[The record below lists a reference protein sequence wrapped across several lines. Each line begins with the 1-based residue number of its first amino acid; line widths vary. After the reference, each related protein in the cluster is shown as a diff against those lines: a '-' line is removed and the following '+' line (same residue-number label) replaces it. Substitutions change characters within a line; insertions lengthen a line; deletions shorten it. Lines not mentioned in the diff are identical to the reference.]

1 VQNVREVA
9 IVGIG
14 HGKFGKR
21 EDASLRELAFEGVKG
36 ALEDVGITLKDVDS
50 MVTGIGFEEFTLSTQ
65 PSAEVVDY
73 IGFNPK
79 GDFRAEAACASG
91 SAALRAGWMTIAS
104 GLADVVLV
112 VGVEKMCDCAT
123 GVATDIMGRAGD
135 AIWEYPFGATFPG
148 YYALIATMHMT
159 KYGTTEEQLAM
170 VAVKNHHYGAL
181 NPLAHMQKEISIEK
195 ALSSF
200 VVAHPLKLFDCCL
213 ISDGGAAVIL
223 ASKDRAKKMTDTP
236 IWITGLGCG
245 TSTGMTSERKDMTTI
260 EGTVTAAHQAY
271 KQAGLDPKDVDVACV
286 HDCFTIAEIVAYE
299 DLGFCNKGDG
309 GKLIEEKQTYIGG
322 KIPVNVDGGLKA
334 KGHPLG
340 ATGVSMAVEMAKQL
354 RGEAGSRQVNGAEVG
369 LTQNVG
375 GNGQHV
381 LVHIFR
387 R

>member
-1 VQNVREVA
+1 
-9 IVGIG
+9 
-14 HGKFGKR
+14 
-21 EDASLRELAFEGVKG
+21 
-36 ALEDVGITLKDVDS
+36 
-50 MVTGIGFEEFTLSTQ
+50 
-65 PSAEVVDY
+65 
-73 IGFNPK
+73 
-79 GDFRAEAACASG
+79 
-91 SAALRAGWMTIAS
+91 
-104 GLADVVLV
+104 
-112 VGVEKMCDCAT
+112 
-123 GVATDIMGRAGD
+123 
-135 AIWEYPFGATFPG
+135 
-148 YYALIATMHMT
+148 
-159 KYGTTEEQLAM
+159 
-170 VAVKNHHYGAL
+170 
-181 NPLAHMQKEISIEK
+181 
-195 ALSSF
+195 
-200 VVAHPLKLFDCCL
+200 
-213 ISDGGAAVIL
+213 
-223 ASKDRAKKMTDTP
+223 MTDTP

-245 TSTGMTSERKDMTTI
+245 TSTVMASERKDLTTI
-260 EGTVTAAHQAY
+260 EGTVTAAQQAY
-271 KQAGLDPKDVDVACV
+271 KQAGLKPKDVDVACV